1 MKRKIIKIDEGKC
14 NGCGMCIPGCPEG
27 ALQVIEGKARLISDL
42 FCDGLGACLGQCP
55 EGAITIEE
63 REATPYDERKVIAGI
78 AKQGQA
84 VIEAHLKHLRE
95 HKQDAYLRQAH
106 DYLQAQGIATEP
118 QRKTNHPAAL
128 HAGSCP
134 GSSSVSFAP
143 AGEITG
149 VRTPGA
155 SPSRLTHWP
164 VQLHLISPH
173 AAHFRDS
180 DLLLAADC
188 VAFAMGGFHEDFLKG
203 RTLAIACPKLDS
215 GQEVYLDKLTSLI
228 DDAEL
233 KTLTVIIMQV
243 PCCAGLLRLARSAMA
258 RARRKIP
265 IRHLVVGLRGD
276 ILQEGTESGGSGFGV
291 GGLRLEDD

>member
-1 MKRKIIKIDEGKC
+1 MKRKIIRIDEGKC

-55 EGAITIEE
+55 EGAIMIEE

-78 AKQGQA
+78 ATQGQA

-95 HKQDAYLRQAH
+95 HQQDAYLRQAL
-106 DYLQAQGIATEP
+106 DYLQFQGIATETP
-118 QRKTNHPAAL
+118 RKTNHPAAL

-265 IRHLVVGLRGD
+265 IRFLVVGLRGD
-276 ILQEGTESGGSGFGV
+276 ILQEGTEG
-291 GGLRLEDD
+291 RA